1 MFEKQCFCFS
11 CSGQLLKR
19 YLQKAVKD
27 HGNAYV
33 TVKFIENIEQG
44 KFYRHD
50 ILKLK
55 EILKLFNLVLLGE
68 DAEPREMASLL
79 KLNCK
84 P

>member
-1 MFEKQCFCFS
+1 MFEKQCFS
-11 CSGQLLKR
+11 CSGKIT
-19 YLQKAVKD
+19 QKIFTEGSERLG
-27 HGNAYV
+27 GNAYMSQSSSLK
-33 TVKFIENIEQG
+33 TLTG
-44 KFYRHD
+44 KFHRHD

>member
-1 MFEKQCFCFS
+1 MF
-11 CSGQLLKR
+11 LLFMFWTIT
-19 YLQKAVKD
+19 QKIFTEGSERSWKCL
-27 HGNAYV
+27 HV